1 VISAAS
7 RQAPGRLTEVRKPG
21 VRQTHAAAV
30 DGEQLCLSQ
39 ADAALLH
46 KIIIQLSKLKCP
58 RNPFDC
64 VAISAVR
71 SQTLGFGIIAM
82 LEAVTAL
89 FGIMSAGI
97 FVAHA
102 IDGYRSR

>member
-1 VISAAS
+1 
-7 RQAPGRLTEVRKPG
+7 
-21 VRQTHAAAV
+21 
-30 DGEQLCLSQ
+30 
-39 ADAALLH
+39 LH
-46 KIIIQLSKLKCP
+46 KIIIKLSKLNFP
-58 RNPFDC
+58 RNSFDC
-64 VAISAVR
+64 VATPAVR
-71 SQTLGFGIIAM
+71 SQTLGFGIITM